1 MDVVLDHTSP
11 LCIPLL
17 LCYVS
22 LFCYVVFLGCHLK
35 GKGERKAAWKA
46 ASRLLTACR
55 PSNPG
60 EWNRSLDLKVR
71 ESVERERV
79 RCVRKYANPLVHLTA
94 LYILGCGLL
103 QLVVGRCTPIVQ
115 DGQMSFRA
123 AEEIQAVAWFMVCL
137 VFALVPRL
145 VTTRA
150 IEFAY
155 MAFTVFWICRIALV
169 SHEAVPLAVFKGS
182 LLRAI
187 MGILVCNAGV
197 TSVCNIVVMVA
208 HCIVLKTCTDVKI
221 GTREESLA
229 FYIAEEIYTSL
240 FIVCMLFFFEGRV
253 WAVSRHTLQIKAS
266 SQAEVTV
273 RRLLSALCDAVV
285 TLGPDLRI
293 SARAPKLANL
303 LLQGRSTTALEGVLF
318 LDFMACSDQD
328 RFKQFLA
335 RAPDH
340 ADSRLD
346 PEPAQALNVHLRDSS
361 GITVQVQLFHS
372 HFMDLSDKIGHLIGI
387 CEVGDTGGRRIE
399 GNHTLEFNQNLP
411 LDSAQVTNTA
421 VDSVG
426 ELSDSE
432 TSFFGESASVI
443 CSRPLPDV
451 IAPRIGG
458 SPVPPSMGSRGPSR
472 VPQREVSLAFDEL
485 HFKVMDRTSPAAV
498 IDASLMDKESLQQWV
513 AEWSSCKHWMQDFVN
528 AVLRPV
534 NAGTWPARAGP
545 PTSLSFQVSFRGT
558 CALPPDI
565 LSRPASRSEGRIGPP
580 TRFTVNRVR
589 LSRHRRGHIRE
600 SRGEQMGSGREHSGE
615 TRLIREMREQ
625 MGGAWDHSGE
635 AGPLTSVGSVVS
647 NSSSSLSMSGFE
659 AASIRRHLSG
669 PSLARMELS
678 TQLVQAVTIL
688 GARTMGDSTESIGS
702 FTSLVTGTPRASA
715 EANSGEFPKA
725 CSRNF
730 MQL

>member
-1 MDVVLDHTSP
+1 ML
-11 LCIPLL
+11 
-17 LCYVS
+17 
-22 LFCYVVFLGCHLK
+22 
-35 GKGERKAAWKA
+35 
-46 ASRLLTACR
+46 
-55 PSNPG
+55 
-60 EWNRSLDLKVR
+60 
-71 ESVERERV
+71 
-79 RCVRKYANPLVHLTA
+79 
-94 LYILGCGLL
+94 
-103 QLVVGRCTPIVQ
+103 
-115 DGQMSFRA
+115 
-123 AEEIQAVAWFMVCL
+123 CL

-197 TSVCNIVVMVA
+197 TSVCNIAVLVA
-208 HCIVLKTCTDVKI
+208 RCIVLKTCTDVKI
-221 GTREESLA
+221 GTQEESLA
-229 FYIAEEIYTSL
+229 FYIAEEIGTSL

-372 HFMDLSDKIGHLIGI
+372 HFQDLSDKIGHLIGI
-387 CEVGDTGGRRIE
+387 CEVGDTGGGRIE
-399 GNHTLEFNQNLP
+399 GNHTPQFNQNLP
-411 LDSAQVTNTA
+411 LDSAQLTNTA

-432 TSFFGESASVI
+432 TSFFGDSASVI
-443 CSRPLPDV
+443 CSRTLPDV

-458 SPVPPSMGSRGPSR
+458 SPVPPSMSSRGPSR
-472 VPQREVSLAFDEL
+472 VPQREVSLAFDDL
-485 HFKVMDRTSPAAV
+485 RFKVMDRTSPAAV

-534 NAGTWPARAGP
+534 NAGTCRAAHELEFPGELPGNLCSAARHPFEAGLALRGPYRPPDALHRQPRPAVAAPPPAHPRVARRADGQRPGALRGAPAHPRDARADGRRLG
-545 PTSLSFQVSFRGT
+545 SLRGGRGADERGLSGQQFQQLAEHVRLRGGKQ
-558 CALPPDI
+558 
-565 LSRPASRSEGRIGPP
+565 PASFVRTITRTYGAVDTACPGSNDFGRPYYG
-580 TRFTVNRVR
+580 
-589 LSRHRRGHIRE
+589 
-600 SRGEQMGSGREHSGE
+600 
-615 TRLIREMREQ
+615 
-625 MGGAWDHSGE
+625 
-635 AGPLTSVGSVVS
+635 
-647 NSSSSLSMSGFE
+647 
-659 AASIRRHLSG
+659 
-669 PSLARMELS
+669 
-678 TQLVQAVTIL
+678 
-688 GARTMGDSTESIGS
+688 
-702 FTSLVTGTPRASA
+702 
-715 EANSGEFPKA
+715 
-725 CSRNF
+725 
-730 MQL
+730 